1 MRIERSML
9 ADLAR
14 GAAFLG
20 SGGGGDPY
28 YSLLL
33 AEAAIERCGAFDLIA
48 PGSLADDAL
57 VVPCGWIGAPTVSVE
72 KLPSGHEALAGV
84 RRLEQ
89 IMGRSEEHTSEL
101 QSLMRISTAVFC

>member
-1 MRIERSML
+1 MRIERPML

-33 AEAAIERCGAFDLIA
+33 AEAAADRCGGFDLI
-48 PGSLADDAL
+48 SLDDLPDDAL
-57 VVPCGWIGAPTVSVE
+57 IVPCGWIGAPTVSVE
-72 KLPSGHEALAGV
+72 KLPSGHEGLASM
-84 RRLEQ
+84 RRLEA
-89 IMGRSEEHTSEL
+89 IMAARSAPCCRSRSAAATVL
-101 QSLMRISTAVFC
+101 PP

>member
-1 MRIERSML
+1 MRIERPML

-33 AEAAIERCGAFDLIA
+33 AEAAADRCGGFDLI
-48 PGSLADDAL
+48 SLDDLPDDAL
-57 VVPCGWIGAPTVSVE
+57 IVPCGWIGAPTVSVE
-72 KLPSGHEALAGV
+72 KLPSGHEVLASM
-84 RRLEQ
+84 RRLEE
-89 IMGRSEEHTSEL
+89 IGRASCRERVC
-101 QSLMRISTAVFC
+101 QYV

>member
-28 YSLLL
+28 YRLLL

-48 PGSLADDAL
+48 PGRLADDAL
-57 VVPCGWIGAPTVSVE
+57 VLPCGWRGVPTVCAPTT
-72 KLPSGHEALAGV
+72 PSGHEALAGDT
-84 RRLEQ
+84 RLEHH
-89 IMGRSEEHTSEL
+89 MARPLPTPPP
-101 QSLMRISTAVFC
+101 